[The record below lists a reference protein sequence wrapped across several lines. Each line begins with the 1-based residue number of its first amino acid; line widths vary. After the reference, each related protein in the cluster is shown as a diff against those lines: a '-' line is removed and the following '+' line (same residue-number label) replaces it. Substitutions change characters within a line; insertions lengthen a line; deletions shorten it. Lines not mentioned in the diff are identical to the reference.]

1 MHFALDGLP
10 EYTGR
15 YEVLNEPGM
24 QFSVGY
30 FGSPEDMQRDF
41 ENCRRGVVPVDPSL
55 SLQIPT
61 VDDPDL
67 APEGKHA
74 ASVYAMYFPVE
85 RERSTHGALKTEMG
99 ERVIDKICKLAPN
112 FRDLI
117 SKHTTFASYH
127 MESMFAAPHGD
138 FCHGLIHP
146 ELMGANRPGPRGWR
160 DLPVPVDGLF
170 LGGAGCAGGPGITF
184 IPGYN
189 AGYEALESCQA

>member
-1 MHFALDGLP
+1 
-10 EYTGR
+10 
-15 YEVLNEPGM
+15 
-24 QFSVGY
+24 
-30 FGSPEDMQRDF
+30 
-41 ENCRRGVVPVDPSL
+41 
-55 SLQIPT
+55 
-61 VDDPDL
+61 
-67 APEGKHA
+67 
-74 ASVYAMYFPVE
+74 MYFPVE

-127 MESMFAAPHGD
+127 MESMFGAPQGD

-160 DLPVPVDGLF
+160 DLPVPVEGLF